1 MNEDEIIVTKTENFA
16 TFRQHI
22 RPKSQEAVLSIISAL
37 LDVYRA
43 AHITGPVTIHFNQ
56 GGVRSMEYDQI
67 ASIPVGSEADKAVET
82 LFAKQLNG
90 YVRSLTQ

>member
-1 MNEDEIIVTKTENFA
+1 MNEDDIIVTKTENFA

-22 RPKSQEAVLSIISAL
+22 RPKSQESVLSIVSAL

-43 AHITGPVTIHFNQ
+43 AHITGPVTLHFNQ

-67 ASIPVGSEADKAVET
+67 AVIPSGSEADKAVES
-82 LFAKQLNG
+82 LYAKNLNG
-90 YVRSLTQ
+90 YARTLQ